1 MSTTK
6 LALCSERL
14 LLGCTGPCRLLVWNF
29 PVDVTY
35 KATNAFGWPQ
45 VVVSVYGVDALG
57 RDVIQGY
64 GCIHLPT
71 CAGRWAELRALHGV
85 FLLPALAFNRPEHPL
100 AFCAT
105 QNVVALHDESACPH
119 SNSPESGFNLCCTM

>member
-1 MSTTK
+1 M
-6 LALCSERL
+6 
-14 LLGCTGPCRLLVWNF
+14 
-29 PVDVTY
+29 DVTY

-71 CAGRWAELRALHGV
+71 CAGR
-85 FLLPALAFNRPEHPL
+85 
-100 AFCAT
+100 
-105 QNVVALHDESACPH
+105 
-119 SNSPESGFNLCCTM
+119 

>member
-1 MSTTK
+1 MSQIAARYLITQLRVVTVC
-6 LALCSERL
+6 LLVSCVRAGPCALCFERV
-14 LLGCTGPCRLLVWNF
+14 GPCRLLVWNF
-29 PVDVTY
+29 PLDVTY

-71 CAGRWAELRALHGV
+71 CAGR
-85 FLLPALAFNRPEHPL
+85 
-100 AFCAT
+100 CAYT
-105 QNVVALHDESACPH
+105 CMGWSKTAWCLQD
-119 SNSPESGFNLCCTM
+119 SNHA